1 MFCATFPWGDPIT
14 WVEWGADME
23 TIYHYTDYR
32 RYLKDRYQ
40 EAKAKS
46 PVFSFRYFS
55 QHAGFSSPNFLKLV
69 MDGKRNLSPDSIHK
83 FASVFKMSTRE
94 QRFFE
99 LLVSYNQA
107 AEPRQRQHYY
117 QQLLEFPGYRQIH
130 QLEQEQYAYLSHWY
144 YPAIV
149 ELVALPDFR
158 EDAQWICEKLQHKV
172 SPKEVRDAIYS
183 LLSIGLL
190 KRSAEGRLE
199 QTHKSVTTGEE
210 ARSLAAYSFHE
221 QVLEHAK
228 GAVQV
233 QAPAERE
240 FAAITMAI
248 NENQLAGLKDLIRDF
263 RKSVMNFLGKE
274 GGPPTAVYQFSAQLF
289 ALTNTKSGGKTS

>member
-1 MFCATFPWGDPIT
+1 
-14 WVEWGADME
+14 ME

-40 EAKAKS
+40 EAKAGN
-46 PVFSFRYFS
+46 PAFSFRYFS

-69 MDGKRNLSPDSIHK
+69 MDGKRNLSSDSIHK
-83 FASVFKMSTRE
+83 FAGAFKMSARE

-99 LLVSYNQA
+99 LLVLYNQA
-107 AEPRQRQHYY
+107 TEPRQRQHYY
-117 QQLLEFPGYRQIH
+117 QQLLEFPGYRQVH

-149 ELVALPDFR
+149 ELVTMPDFS
-158 EDAQWICEKLQHKV
+158 EDTHWICEKLQHKI
-172 SPKEVRDAIYS
+172 SPKEARDAIDS

-190 KRSAEGRLE
+190 KCSADGKLE

-221 QVLEHAK
+221 QILEQAK
-228 GAVQV
+228 ESVPIQS
-233 QAPAERE
+233 PEERE

-248 NENQLAGLKDLIRDF
+248 NESQLAGLKELLRDF
-263 RKSVMNFLGKE
+263 RKLVMNFLGKE
-274 GGPPTAVYQFSAQLF
+274 TGSPTAVYQFSAQLF
-289 ALTNTKSGGKTS
+289 ALTKTKSRERLS